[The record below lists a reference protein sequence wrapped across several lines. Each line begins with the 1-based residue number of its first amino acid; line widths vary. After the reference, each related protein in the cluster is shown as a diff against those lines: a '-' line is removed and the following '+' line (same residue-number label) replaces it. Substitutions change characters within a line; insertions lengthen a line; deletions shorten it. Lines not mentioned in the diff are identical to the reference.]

1 MGKEETMIQNEYENK
16 IKDTLMVKSCTDLEN
31 NMKINDD
38 IDKSIKSL
46 RNENTWVKTQ
56 VKKLSKIVNEE
67 KDLKKKL
74 RDALSVIETTK
85 GKLEEKERVN
95 EILQKNEII
104 SKQKLQEKRN
114 MIT

>member
-16 IKDTLMVKSCTDLEN
+16 IKDTLMVKSHTDLEN

-46 RNENTWVKTQ
+46 RNENTQLKTQ

-74 RDALSVIETTK
+74 CDALSVIETTK
-85 GKLEEKERVN
+85 GQLEEKERVN
-95 EILQKNEII
+95 EILQKN
-104 SKQKLQEKRN
+104 
-114 MIT
+114 